1 MVIFHEYGENVNG
14 TECGR
19 INQTAGQFTLI
30 VALIF
35 LLPVFRIFRSFF
47 PFQPGRILLC
57 QRYQPYA
64 VRIRIVE
71 QLVEHIGRKGLA
83 QTRAVEHRSG
93 GMVYEGDTIQ
103 TSFGI
108 DTVNHFYIR
117 LFQLSDEIL
126 FRTDILHGFDN
137 FLSCPFGKV
146 VLFHLF
152 SRSGKLLLQC
162 FITECLSEL
171 AGFERRAYLL
181 SVIIQSPVHDAV
193 IFLPVHTPP
202 TS

>member
-1 MVIFHEYGENVNG
+1 
-14 TECGR
+14 
-19 INQTAGQFTLI
+19 
-30 VALIF
+30 
-35 LLPVFRIFRSFF
+35 
-47 PFQPGRILLC
+47 
-57 QRYQPYA
+57 
-64 VRIRIVE
+64 
-71 QLVEHIGRKGLA
+71 
-83 QTRAVEHRSG
+83 
-93 GMVYEGDTIQ
+93 MVYEGDTIQ

-202 TS
+202 DLINSHVIQVQKGVVFGKRVTAVTFQQSTGGML

>member
-1 MVIFHEYGENVNG
+1 MFYTLLYYNLRLRFFFFLRPKRKAGSMYSCVWSSSIEYGENVNG

-71 QLVEHIGRKGLA
+71 QLVEHIGRKGLP

-103 TSFGI
+103 TS
-108 DTVNHFYIR
+108 
-117 LFQLSDEIL
+117 
-126 FRTDILHGFDN
+126 
-137 FLSCPFGKV
+137 
-146 VLFHLF
+146 
-152 SRSGKLLLQC
+152 
-162 FITECLSEL
+162 
-171 AGFERRAYLL
+171 
-181 SVIIQSPVHDAV
+181 
-193 IFLPVHTPP
+193 
-202 TS
+202 